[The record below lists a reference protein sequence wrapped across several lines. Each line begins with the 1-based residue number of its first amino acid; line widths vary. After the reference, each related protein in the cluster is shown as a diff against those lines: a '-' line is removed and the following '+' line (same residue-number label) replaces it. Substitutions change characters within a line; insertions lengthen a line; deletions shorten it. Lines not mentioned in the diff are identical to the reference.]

1 MVLLTNKVAYHN
13 LMIENFVD
21 EWITKKK
28 PDIYLHC
35 YNGVT
40 KCHKELFGQTQF
52 MRDILMSAKSIQC
65 QCGVL
70 RISLPCSIQMGDHLV
85 RFLYMGE
92 IKLARFNEAKV
103 FEIFDNLHKIL
114 GFDPDMWR
122 DCEQGFSSDDDSSDD
137 SSDASTYAA
146 FRESS
151 DNESDPGTYE
161 EQLAAK
167 LAQKK
172 LKNVQVSAD
181 AAAAGSDKREAK
193 KPGQK
198 RAAVRAEGATAQKVA
213 KKCPCSQCDKSFD
226 FPSKLKT
233 HFDAVHLDLKPHKC
247 ADCDLEFAQKDKLVS
262 HVKSAHGDGFVCP
275 ECSKPY
281 SSKKCMDDHIS
292 EIHEGVRHNCDYC
305 ISSFSQMRT
314 LKAHLAKAHPEIEK
328 STSI

>member
-21 EWITKKK
+21 EWVSKKK

-52 MRDILMSAKSIQC
+52 MRDILTSAKSIQC

-70 RISLPCSIQMGDHLV
+70 RISLPCSIQMANILV

-114 GFDPDMWR
+114 GFEPDMWR
-122 DCEQGFSSDDDSSDD
+122 DCEEGFSTDDDDSSGD
-137 SSDASTYAA
+137 SSDPSTYPAL
-146 FRESS
+146 RESS

-167 LAQKK
+167 LAKK
-172 LKNVQVSAD
+172 KFENVQVSAN

-198 RAAVRAEGATAQKVA
+198 RDAVRAEGATAQKVA
-213 KKCPCSQCDKSFD
+213 KKCPCSQCDKSFK

-233 HFDAVHLDLKPHKC
+233 HFDAVHLKLKPHKC
-247 ADCDLEFAQKDKLVS
+247 ADCDLVFAQKDKLVS

-275 ECSKPY
+275 QCSKPY
-281 SSKKCMDDHIS
+281 SSKKCLDDHIS
-292 EIHEGVRHNCDYC
+292 EIHEGNRHNCDYC
-305 ISSFSQMRT
+305 TSSFSQLRT
-314 LKAHLAKAHPEIEK
+314 LKAHLAKAHPEIERK
-328 STSI
+328 K